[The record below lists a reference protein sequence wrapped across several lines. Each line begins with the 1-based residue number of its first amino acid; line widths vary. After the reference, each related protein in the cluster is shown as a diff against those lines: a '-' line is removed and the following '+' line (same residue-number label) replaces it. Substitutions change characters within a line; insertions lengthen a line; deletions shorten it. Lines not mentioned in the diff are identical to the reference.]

1 MSSFTSFSMP
11 GTEEG
16 ERKTINYY
24 IEINEVCEINL
35 SLENVLVHI
44 DSFALLQYLTF
55 LYFSASKNHQ
65 RSNAEH

>member
-24 IEINEVCEINL
+24 IEINEVREITIL
-35 SLENVLVHI
+35 IFEML
-44 DSFALLQYLTF
+44 
-55 LYFSASKNHQ
+55 
-65 RSNAEH
+65 